1 MTLKIDKTNRLQCQI
16 CGKICAKHCSVVTHL
31 KRIHHI
37 DDIKKYYDDRFKQK
51 NEGFCKYCGK
61 PVLFCTLKDGYRQF
75 CDRTCF
81 WRYTTHS
88 DEVKAKREQTCLEKY
103 GTKQYLSSKDRQEKS
118 VNTLQK
124 NYNVSNVFCL
134 PEVKEKIRATKLANG
149 TLHNSQQAEEKCKQ
163 VLEKYKELL
172 KDSVEVLSYSNDAF
186 TCKCKTC
193 NKIFTTHYQNIY
205 NRYNGNR
212 IICTE
217 CNPLE
222 SGTSAPEQEIYQ
234 YIKSLFEGKNTEV
247 INKCRSVLPNLE
259 LDIYI
264 PEHKLAIEYDGLYW
278 HNEVNLDNNDNYHVN
293 KTNMCEKQDI
303 QLIHIFEDEWLDKQ
317 DIVKSRLK
325 GLLGLNNVIY
335 ARHCEC
341 REVSSKDAMKFLN
354 ENHLQGAIGS
364 TYRYGLYYED
374 KLVSLMTFGKS
385 RFNKNE
391 FELLRFCNVLWTS
404 VVGGAS
410 KLFKHF
416 AVTHP
421 EIKEVISYADRRWS
435 RGNLYEKIGFVK
447 ESISKPSYFY
457 IVNGRRENRVNY
469 QKHILVTQGYDK
481 NKSEHEIMKER
492 GIYRIYDCGALK
504 YRYTR
509 V

>member
-1 MTLKIDKTNRLQCQI
+1 MNIKLKCKI
-16 CGKICAKHCSVVTHL
+16 CGQQFEKYCSVTTHT
-31 KRIHHI
+31 KRKHNI
-37 DDIKKYYDDRFKQK
+37 DSKTYYDTYFKAD
-51 NEGFCKYCGK
+51 NEGFCKNCGI
-61 PVLFCTLKDGYRQF
+61 PVEYHDLQHGYREFCTRK
-75 CDRTCF
+75 CF
-81 WRYTTHS
+81 WQYTTKQ
-88 DEVKAKREQTCLEKY
+88 EATKEKRKQTCLEKY
-103 GTKQYLSSKDRQEKS
+103 GTTQYMSTKDFKEKS
-118 VNTLQK
+118 AITNEKL
-124 NYNVSNVFCL
+124 YNSKNVFGS
-134 PEVKEKIRATKLANG
+134 PEIIEKIKATKLANCS
-149 TLHNSQQAEEKCKQ
+149 LHNEQQTIEKCKQ
-163 VLEKYKELL
+163 VFEKYKELL
-172 KDSVEVLSYSNDAF
+172 KDFVEVLSYSNDVF

-193 NKIFTTHYQNIY
+193 NKIFTTRYQNIY

-222 SGTSAPEQEIYQ
+222 SGTSAPEQEIYH
-234 YIKSLFEGKNTEV
+234 YIKSLFEGKNTEI

-264 PEHKLAIEYDGLYW
+264 PEHKLAIEYNGLYW
-278 HNEVNLDNNDNYHVN
+278 HNETNLNNNYHVN
-293 KTNMCEKQDI
+293 KTNLCEEKDI
-303 QLIHIFEDEWLDKQ
+303 QLIHVFEDEWRDKQ

-325 GLLGLNNVIY
+325 GMLGLNNVIY
-335 ARHCEC
+335 ARHCKC
-341 REVSSKDAMKFLN
+341 REVSSQDAIKFLN

-391 FELLRFCNVLWTS
+391 FELLRFCDVLWTS

-416 AVTHP
+416 AVAHS
-421 EIKEVISYADRRWS
+421 EIKEVTSYADRRWS

-447 ESISKPSYFY
+447 ESVSKPSYFY
-457 IVNGRRENRVNY
+457 IVDGHRENRVNY
-469 QKHILVTQGYDK
+469 QKHVLITQGYDK

-492 GIYRIYDCGALK
+492 GIYRIYDCGTLK
-504 YRYTR
+504 YRYTK